1 MPGTNRTLTAAALA
15 AGLMGAVAPAASAV
29 DTSSLTGPPAGC
41 EVDTQRVAEETPGPF
56 EGVGWTVGETGN
68 LCGNL
73 GYLFL
78 ETEGGTASSPT
89 KVLLYH
95 HGEQVATQ
103 PADDVRVLLGG
114 HSDFHVALRFQE
126 PLPED
131 AAHADATFAT
141 TVYAWNPFAGDGDA
155 MPIGPLPPGIDI

>member
-1 MPGTNRTLTAAALA
+1 
-15 AGLMGAVAPAASAV
+15 
-29 DTSSLTGPPAGC
+29 
-41 EVDTQRVAEETPGPF
+41 RVAEETPGPF

-126 PLPED
+126 PLPE
-131 AAHADATFAT
+131 AAAQAGATCASS
-141 TVYAWNPFAGDGDA
+141 VYARNPFAGDGDA
-155 MPIGPLPPGIDI
+155 MPIGPPPPGIDIWPGPRAAAPRRADSGHAAHPDSDVHRAHRGKARLPHV

>member
-1 MPGTNRTLTAAALA
+1 
-15 AGLMGAVAPAASAV
+15 
-29 DTSSLTGPPAGC
+29 
-41 EVDTQRVAEETPGPF
+41 
-56 EGVGWTVGETGN
+56 
-68 LCGNL
+68 
-73 GYLFL
+73 
-78 ETEGGTASSPT
+78 TASSPT

-141 TVYAWNPFAGDGDA
+141 TVYAWTPFAGHGDA
-155 MPIGPLPPGIDI
+155 MPIGPLPPGSDISPAPRAAAPRRADSGHAAPPDSDVHRAHRGKARLPHVRAAGAGLRGRRARDLGMGRGRRGGALLGRA